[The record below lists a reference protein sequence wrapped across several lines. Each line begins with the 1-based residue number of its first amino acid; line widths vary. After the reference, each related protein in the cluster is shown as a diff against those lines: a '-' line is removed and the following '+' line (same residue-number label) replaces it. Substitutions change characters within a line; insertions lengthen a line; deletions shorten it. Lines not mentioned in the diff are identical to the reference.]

1 MGDEASIVWS
11 VLFGAI
17 GLGYFIYGRKQN
29 RIVALLSGIGLMVA
43 PYFIDGASLIV
54 AVCVAMMILP
64 YFVRT

>member
-17 GLGYFIYGRKQN
+17 GVGYFIYGRKQN
-29 RIVALLSGIGLMVA
+29 RLVPLLSGVGLMVV
-43 PYFIDGASLIV
+43 PYFIDGATVMV
-54 AVCVAMMILP
+54 AACVAMMALP